1 MFKTD
6 DTIIKICMFL
16 AGLIFFL
23 YGTVMMFNYDFMI
36 DRYPTFEDNLTTE
49 FFLNWFGAVNFV
61 AYVGILYMGFK
72 GLDRAF
78 FVYALPV
85 VLLQLI
91 WVAMSLQQS
100 GGDNYTGLYALSL
113 IHI

>member
-49 FFLNWFGAVNFV
+49 FFLNWFGAV
-61 AYVGILYMGFK
+61 IL
-72 GLDRAF
+72 
-78 FVYALPV
+78 LPMSEFCT
-85 VLLQLI
+85 
-91 WVAMSLQQS
+91 WVSKDWTEHSLCMHFQ
-100 GGDNYTGLYALSL
+100 
-113 IHI
+113 